1 VAISNGYATLN
12 QLKGALRIPT
22 ADATDD
28 ALLNMAIESASRLI
42 DAYCGR
48 NFILAG
54 TATRYF
60 NTTDPY
66 VVQIDDARA
75 ITQVQTSSSEDGIY
89 DITWDLTPHTGDI
102 QAEPI
107 NDYIGGIVWP
117 YTRLRAIGDYVF
129 PVDRENTVKVTASW
143 GWPNVPITVAQAT
156 VIQSLRIYKRLESP
170 LGVAG
175 IGDLGVMRVSKGLDP
190 DVAQLV
196 EGYRRFTGIA

>member
-1 VAISNGYATLN
+1 M
-12 QLKGALRIPT
+12 
-22 ADATDD
+22 
-28 ALLNMAIESASRLI
+28 LNMAVESASRLI

-66 VVQIDDARA
+66 VVQIDDARS

-89 DITWDLTPHTGDI
+89 DITWDLTAHTGDI
-102 QAEPI
+102 QPEPI

-117 YTRLRAIGDYVF
+117 FTRLRAIGDYVF
-129 PVDRENTVKVTASW
+129 PVDLENTVKVTASW
-143 GWPNVPITVAQAT
+143 GWPTVPITVQQAT
-156 VIQSLRIYKRLESP
+156 VIQALRIYKRLESP